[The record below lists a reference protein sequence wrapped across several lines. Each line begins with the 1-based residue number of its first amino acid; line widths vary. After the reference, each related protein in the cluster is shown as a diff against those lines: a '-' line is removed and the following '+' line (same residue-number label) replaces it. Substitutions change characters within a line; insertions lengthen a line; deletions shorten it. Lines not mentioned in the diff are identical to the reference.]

1 MNKAQKRPT
10 MTKVL
15 SMILAL
21 IMVLSLLPLSGFTA
35 EPQAAD
41 TSTFMRIFHLD
52 CGRKYFTVGQIND
65 LIDAAAANNYTH
77 VELAFGND
85 GLRFLLDD
93 MSVGDYATERVSKA
107 IHSANEAYYDFD
119 TDELTQSDMEA
130 IISHAKEKG
139 IGIIP
144 MIDVPGHTNALVTA
158 MKSLGVSVDV
168 YDTNTNSE
176 GLTTK
181 AFSASNTET
190 VRFVNAF
197 VQKYVDYFASKGC
210 QYFNLGADEC
220 GYGNTN
226 DYSSVAKMIG
236 DLSDYIK
243 AKNMTAMMFNDG
255 FRTDNTLLN
264 ALKSRAKDIIIC
276 YWTYSGYSTPNT
288 LAEAGFR
295 IINTHNKWYYVAGNE
310 TGGSWG
316 YKWAL
321 NNINGDYSDCTVVD
335 NAKNQTY
342 KTNTGCM
349 LAFWCDNP
357 RNTVNY
363 KNVKAYIE
371 ALAAKNPTVFV
382 ASSTDVD
389 PTPTV
394 SPESTETPAVTE
406 NIPITVTAGSTA
418 TAEIKSYNYSGKD
431 YTTEDPSIATVAVT
445 GENAHEGTVKYE
457 SANGVTYREIATSRS
472 WTKTDY
478 YYKVGNNY
486 YPVYAKYE
494 TDGWGT
500 YYYYYYGY
508 STTDTA
514 SDVIQIAYSRRS
526 NSTVSGLYTKA
537 GTETVEA
544 YTKITFKGLT
554 AGKTTYVTIG
564 HVRYT
569 IYVIAEDLTNADK
582 FYIQLWFTNVTIET
596 ENTDE
601 TTSSW
606 DARTAK
612 YLTIEAKQAYGEK
625 GVSLS
630 SLVPQQMVRY
640 ENDGTYWIKEQSGK
654 APTTLILYKGAA
666 LSSSEFQKVWQTDR
680 CGTNAGVTFQYV
692 RYLSGNWQVS
702 NTGEANDWTT
712 VESIKNSTSESG
724 RQVIA
729 YYSQRTNIV
738 DEVYTD
744 IVEWPTLPH
753 TNLKKGYCLLDYRVV
768 YASGLKDPTSFPQTN
783 KTMSFS
789 CGSGVQ
795 NSAYDSTAG
804 AYYRTLNTINAT
816 AAPGFEIYMIT
827 LTPTN
832 DNATT
837 AIASS
842 ASGATSYTYDNKT
855 NSTEKVVWVD
865 DEANLPAD
873 FKSADKKYTS
883 SPSGTSTTYHVGGA
897 PNLESVDV
905 YQSQGLLITYYI
917 RAVQTEDSLKVH
929 YRDRSAN
936 NTEFYNY
943 NISVMSGT
951 VFDPRIDKKSPNW
964 KGDLDYGTVENSLGK
979 SETVSADLSTMPEIG
994 AKYRYSNYTCV
1005 EVQKSDDLK
1014 EVFLYYTFTYNVTFV
1029 VDFGLPLIIEPKDV
1043 GDNLA
1048 NANITRVAVEDSY
1061 YADVT
1066 ANEDKSITYK
1076 LTQTFKGSDTVT
1088 VTYYGTNLA
1097 TYNDGSVTFNIKI
1110 IPASNVYYE
1119 DSFATFKGGTGTAA
1133 AAQWSIEDN
1142 NGSKITENDV
1152 TVTNQALSTLGS
1164 KDIYGYDKAYKESTK
1179 YSMGSA
1185 HKVTVSSAMADNW
1198 ADGSAWPTAT
1208 FTFKG
1213 TGFDIISL
1221 TDNTSGTIFV
1231 DVYKGDK
1238 AEGDTVKSYFVDNYY
1253 GYKQVRGADGKV
1265 TWVVD
1270 KTSENS
1276 LYQIPVMKV
1285 TDLGYDTYT
1294 VVIKAAYSKWFDH
1307 TDNKK
1312 YTFVLDAIRVYNPMD
1327 KDNETYA
1334 QDDEGYPQYIKLR
1347 DSIAD
1352 KSAAIDGDAKMV
1364 FIDGGNT
1371 ADIETYANYGP
1382 NNEVYLAKG
1391 QAISFNVPNAENI
1404 ATVQIGAKSP
1414 DGGAKMKVTVG
1425 SGNAVETGIS
1435 TATEMYYQLEGV
1447 SKGQQIVIANTGDKI
1462 LSLTNLKITF
1472 TNKSGEVKLAAL
1484 TDEDQANAVATVRA
1498 LFAAPTPEVK
1508 TFEPERFD
1516 ASWNS
1521 VRVGQKATLTVKTSD
1536 DVEAI
1541 TVNGETVDNYKP
1553 RYERSGWGWWA
1564 EKVEY
1569 RVFTYTVTAT
1579 ETMDYEVAAVNAEGT
1594 ASEPVICTLTVKPA
1608 QTNWWD
1614 DIWNGFFGK
1623 WF

>member
-93 MSVGDYATERVSKA
+93 MSVDNYATETVSKA
-107 IHSANEAYYDFD
+107 IHSANEAYCDFD
-119 TDELTQSDMEA
+119 TDELTQSDMDA
-130 IISHAKEKG
+130 IISHAKEQG

-144 MIDVPGHTNALVTA
+144 MIDVPAHTNALVTA
-158 MKSLGVSVDV
+158 MQSLGVSVDGSN
-168 YDTNTNSE
+168 TNTNSE
-176 GLTTK
+176 GFTTK
-181 AFSASNTET
+181 AFSVSNTET
-190 VRFVNAF
+190 VSFVKAF
-197 VQKYVDYFASKGC
+197 VQKYVDYFASKDC
-210 QYFNLGADEC
+210 KYFNLGADEC
-220 GYGNTN
+220 GYGTTY
-226 DYSSVAKMIG
+226 DYSSLANMIG
-236 DLSDYIK
+236 ALSDYIK
-243 AKNMTAMMFNDG
+243 AKKMTAMMFNDG

-264 ALKSRAKDIIIC
+264 ALKSRADDIIIC
-276 YWTYSGYSTPNT
+276 YWTYSKYSTPND

-310 TGGSWG
+310 NDGWLG

-342 KTNTGCM
+342 KTDTGCM

-357 RNTVNY
+357 SNAVNY
-363 KNVKAYIE
+363 ENVKAYIK
-371 ALAAKNPTVFV
+371 ALADKNPTVFV

-394 SPESTETPAVTE
+394 SPEPTETPA

-418 TAEIKSYNYSGKD
+418 TAEIKGYNYSGKD
-431 YTTEDPSIATVAVT
+431 YTTEDPSIATVESVT
-445 GENAHEGTVKYE
+445 GEDAHEGTVKYE
-457 SANGVTYREIATSRS
+457 SANGVTYGEIATNTS
-472 WTKTDY
+472 WTKTAY
-478 YYKVGNNY
+478 YYKVRNNY

-494 TDGWGT
+494 TDNWGT
-500 YYYYYYGY
+500 YYYYGY

-514 SDVIQIAYSRRS
+514 SDVSQIGYSWW

-569 IYVIAEDLTNADK
+569 INVIAEDLTNADK

-601 TTSSW
+601 TKSNW

-680 CGTNAGVTFQYV
+680 CGTNAGLTFQYV

-753 TNLKKGYCLLDYRVV
+753 TNLKNGYCLLDYRVV

-865 DEANLPAD
+865 DEANLPSD
-873 FKSADKKYTS
+873 FKSADKKYTA

-917 RAVQTEDSLKVH
+917 RAVQTKDSLKVH
-929 YRDRSAN
+929 YIDRSAN

-943 NISVMSGT
+943 YISVISGT
-951 VFDPRIDKKSPNW
+951 VFDSRIDKKSPNW
-964 KGDLDYGTVENSLGK
+964 KGDLDYGTVKNSLGK

-1048 NANITRVAVEDSY
+1048 NANITRVEVEDSY

-1066 ANEDKSITYK
+1066 ANDDNSITYK

-1088 VTYYGTNLA
+1088 VTYYGTNLE
-1097 TYNDGSVTFNIKI
+1097 TSNDGSVTFNIKI

-1119 DSFATFKGGTGTAA
+1119 DSFATFKDGTGAA
-1133 AAQWSIEDN
+1133 VAAKWSDEQD
-1142 NGSKITENDV
+1142 GTPDKAKT
-1152 TVTNQALSTLGS
+1152 TQALEALGS
-1164 KDIYGYDKAYKESTK
+1164 KENVYGYDSAYADSTK

-1185 HKVTVSSAMADNW
+1185 HKVTVSSDMANGWTND
-1198 ADGSAWPTAT
+1198 SAWPTAT

-1221 TDNTSGTIFV
+1221 TDNNSGAIYV
-1231 DVYKGDK
+1231 DVYQG
-1238 AEGDTVKSYFVDNYY
+1238 AAASGTPVKRLVVNNYY
-1253 GYKQVRGADGKV
+1253 GYEYKDGKWEV
-1265 TWVVD
+1265 NQD
-1270 KTSENS
+1270 NGANP

-1285 TDLGYDTYT
+1285 DLTTCDTYT
-1294 VVIKAAYSKWFDH
+1294 AVITVAYASRQDKTGDSA
-1307 TDNKK
+1307 
-1312 YTFVLDAIRVYNPMD
+1312 YTFVLDAIRVYNPMG

-1334 QDDEGYPQYIKLR
+1334 KDDEGYPQYIKLR
-1347 DSIAD
+1347 DKLVSG
-1352 KSAAIDGDAKMV
+1352 AATTEAV
-1364 FIDGGNT
+1364 FIDGSKT
-1371 ADIETYANYGP
+1371 ETSIKNYANYGP
-1382 NNEVYLAKG
+1382 NNEVYLANN
-1391 QAISFNVPNAENI
+1391 QAISFNVPANANI
-1404 ATVQIGAKSP
+1404 ASIQIGAKAPS
-1414 DGGAKMKVTVG
+1414 GTAMMTVTG
-1425 SGNAVETGIS
+1425 TTAAQEIS
-1435 TATEMYYQLEGV
+1435 SATEMYYNV
-1447 SKGQQIVIANTGDKI
+1447 NVAATNADQQVTIVNNGDGI

-1472 TNKSGEVKLAAL
+1472 TQKSSGVKLAAL

-1508 TFEPERFD
+1508 TFKPERFEP
-1516 ASWNS
+1516 SWNS
-1521 VRVGQKATLTVKTSD
+1521 VRVGQKATLTVKTSA

-1541 TVNGETVDNYKP
+1541 TVNGETVDNYKT

>member
-93 MSVGDYATERVSKA
+93 MSVGNYATETVSKA
-107 IHSANEAYYDFD
+107 IHSANEAYCDFD

-130 IISHAKEKG
+130 IISHAKEQG

-158 MKSLGVSVDV
+158 MQSLGVSVNGSN
-168 YDTNTNSE
+168 TNTNSE

-181 AFSASNTET
+181 AFSVSNTET
-190 VRFVNAF
+190 VSFVKAF

-220 GYGNTN
+220 GYGTTY
-226 DYSSVAKMIG
+226 DYSSLANMIG
-236 DLSDYIK
+236 ALSDYIK

-264 ALKSRAKDIIIC
+264 ALKSRAEDIIIC
-276 YWTYSGYSTPNT
+276 YWTYSDYSTPNT

-310 TGGSWG
+310 TSNWLG

-342 KTNTGCM
+342 KTDTGCM

-363 KNVKAYIE
+363 ENVKAYIK
-371 ALAAKNPTVFV
+371 ALADKNPTVFV

-394 SPESTETPAVTE
+394 SPEPTETPAITE
-406 NIPITVTAGSTA
+406 NIRITVTAGSTA
-418 TAEIKSYNYSGKD
+418 TAEIKGYNYSGKD
-431 YTTEDPSIATVAVT
+431 YTTEDPSIATVESVT
-445 GENAHEGTVKYE
+445 GEDAHEGTVKYE

-500 YYYYYYGY
+500 YYHYGY

-514 SDVIQIAYSRRS
+514 SDVRQIAYSRRS

-569 IYVIAEDLTNADK
+569 INVIAEDLTNADK

-753 TNLKKGYCLLDYRVV
+753 TNLKNGYCLLDYRVV

-1097 TYNDGSVTFNIKI
+1097 TSNDGSVTFNIKI

-1119 DSFATFKGGTGTAA
+1119 DSFAKFEDGTSTGGDAAWSVEGT
-1133 AAQWSIEDN
+1133 EDT
-1142 NGSKITENDV
+1142 SKTQLLE
-1152 TVTNQALSTLGS
+1152 QLGN
-1164 KDIYGYDKAYKESTK
+1164 KQNVYGYDTAYNDSTT
-1179 YSMGSA
+1179 YSMVSA
-1185 HKVTVSSAMADNW
+1185 HKVTVSAEMANDKNVV
-1198 ADGSAWPTAT
+1198 WPTAT

-1221 TDNTSGTIFV
+1221 TDNNSGAIYV
-1231 DVYKGDK
+1231 DVYQG
-1238 AEGDTVKSYFVDNYY
+1238 AAASGTPVKRLVVNNYY
-1253 GYKQVRGADGKV
+1253 GYEYNNGQWTASPSD
-1265 TWVVD
+1265 
-1270 KTSENS
+1270 SSNA

-1285 TDLGYDTYT
+1285 TGLGYDQWT
-1294 VVIKAAYSKWFDH
+1294 VVVKVIYAKGQDAVNADQYSFW
-1307 TDNKK
+1307 
-1312 YTFVLDAIRVYNPMD
+1312 LDAIRVYNPMGEYAD
-1327 KDNETYA
+1327 YTKDNEGYA
-1334 QDDEGYPQYIKLR
+1334 QYIKLHNEIVKSNV
-1347 DSIAD
+1347 DVDKTNLLFIEGLENAD
-1352 KSAAIDGDAKMV
+1352 VA
-1364 FIDGGNT
+1364 
-1371 ADIETYANYGP
+1371 TYTNRGP
-1382 NNEVYLAKG
+1382 NNEVYLA
-1391 QAISFNVPNAENI
+1391 QDQSISFSLTGNLSDI
-1404 ATVQIGAKSP
+1404 ASVQIGAKAP
-1414 DGGAKMKVTVG
+1414 MGETALVVNGNVIDCKGDGTKAL
-1425 SGNAVETGIS
+1425 IS
-1435 TATEMYYQLEGV
+1435 ATEMYYDITSSARDG
-1447 SKGQQIVIANTGDKI
+1447 KQITITNNGSNI
-1462 LSLTNLKITF
+1462 LSLTNLKITYGE
-1472 TNKSGEVKLAAL
+1472 SGKTVSLAPITA
-1484 TDEDQANAVATVRA
+1484 DEQPAMIAAVRA
-1498 LFAAPTPEVK
+1498 LFTAPTPEVK
-1508 TFEPERFD
+1508 TFEPERFEP
-1516 ASWNS
+1516 SWNS
-1521 VRVGQKATLTVKTSD
+1521 VRVGQKATLTVKTST

-1541 TVNGETVDNYKP
+1541 TVNGETVDNYKT

-1594 ASEPVICTLTVKPA
+1594 ASEPVFCTLTVKPA

>member
-93 MSVGDYATERVSKA
+93 MSVGNYATETVSKA
-107 IHSANEAYYDFD
+107 IHSANEAYCNFD
-119 TDELTQSDMEA
+119 TDELMQSDMEA

-158 MKSLGVSVDV
+158 MQSLGVSVDGS
-168 YDTNTNSE
+168 DTNTNSA

-181 AFSASNTET
+181 AFSALNTET
-190 VRFVNAF
+190 VSFVNAF

-220 GYGNTN
+220 GYGKTN

-236 DLSDYIK
+236 ALSDYIK

-264 ALKSRAKDIIIC
+264 ALKSRAEDIIIC
-276 YWTYSGYSTPNT
+276 YWTYSDYSTPNT

-310 TGGSWG
+310 TSDWLG
-316 YKWAL
+316 YKGAL

-342 KTNTGCM
+342 KTGTGCM

-363 KNVKAYIE
+363 KNVKAYIK
-371 ALAAKNPTVFV
+371 ALADKNPTVFV

-418 TAEIKSYNYSGKD
+418 TAEIKGYNYSGMD
-431 YTTEDPSIATVAVT
+431 YITEDPSIATVESVT
-445 GENAHEGTVKYE
+445 GEDAHEGTVKYE

-494 TDGWGT
+494 TDEWVT
-500 YYYYYYGY
+500 YYYGY

-514 SDVIQIAYSRRS
+514 SDVRQIAYSWRS

-544 YTKITFKGLT
+544 YTKITFKGLA

-569 IYVIAEDLTNADK
+569 INVIAEDLTNADK

-753 TNLKKGYCLLDYRVV
+753 TNLKNGYCLLDYRVV

-1097 TYNDGSVTFNIKI
+1097 TSNDGSVTFNIKI

-1119 DSFATFKGGTGTAA
+1119 DSFAKFTNADKSTGIKADKQDVNGYWTTVGTT
-1133 AAQWSIEDN
+1133 
-1142 NGSKITENDV
+1142 NDA
-1152 TVTNQALSTLGS
+1152 TQTLSTLGS
-1164 KDIYGYDKAYKESTK
+1164 KEIYGYDEAYKSSTE

-1185 HKVTVSSAMADNW
+1185 TKVTVDAETSELGQS
-1198 ADGSAWPTAT
+1198 PTAT

-1213 TGFDIISL
+1213 TGFDVISL
-1221 TDNTSGTIFV
+1221 TDNTSGTV
-1231 DVYKGDK
+1231 MY
-1238 AEGDTVKSYFVDNYY
+1238 TVTNKETGKQYSKLVNTYY
-1253 GYKQVRGADGKV
+1253 GYKYEGGKWTTTKSADP
-1265 TWVVD
+1265 
-1270 KTSENS
+1270 NA
-1276 LYQIPVMKV
+1276 LYQIPVIKENV
-1285 TDLGYDTYT
+1285 DYGTYEVKISVLYGDYFNST
-1294 VVIKAAYSKWFDH
+1294 GNSYYSFW
-1307 TDNKK
+1307 
-1312 YTFVLDAIRVYNPMD
+1312 LDAIRVYNPMNEYD
-1327 KDNETYA
+1327 DYTKDG
-1334 QDDEGYPQYIKLR
+1334 EGYPQYIKLHDELVAED
-1347 DSIAD
+1347 DSVTPNE
-1352 KSAAIDGDAKMV
+1352 KLL
-1364 FIDGGNT
+1364 FIDGAAN
-1371 ADIETYANYGP
+1371 ANVKLYANYGP
-1382 NNEVYLAKG
+1382 NNEVYLANG
-1391 QAISFNVPNAENI
+1391 QAITFKIPDVENI
-1404 ATVQIGAKSP
+1404 ASVQIGAKTP
-1414 DGGAKMKVTVG
+1414 KGNATMNVTVDG
-1425 SGNAVETGIS
+1425 ADRAAEVIG
-1435 TATEMYYQLEGV
+1435 TATEMYYNLNATR
-1447 SKGQQIVIANTGDKI
+1447 GQQIVITNNDANI

-1472 TNKSGEVKLAAL
+1472 TAKQSDTVMLAAL

-1521 VRVGQKATLTVKTSD
+1521 VRVGQKATLTVKTSA

-1541 TVNGETVDNYKP
+1541 TVNGETVYNYKP